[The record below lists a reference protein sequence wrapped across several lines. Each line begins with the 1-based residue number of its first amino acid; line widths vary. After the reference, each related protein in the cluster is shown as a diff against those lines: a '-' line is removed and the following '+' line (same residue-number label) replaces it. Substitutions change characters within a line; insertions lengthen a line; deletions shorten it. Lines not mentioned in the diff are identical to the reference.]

1 MWEFER
7 ARRVT
12 TRGVDSDSE
21 ECNGGAAEVT
31 AEPLIPGRN
40 QRGARESNADANPDI
55 MIEPASLSVDGT
67 KSRMGSEN
75 GTALLADVRG
85 QPEHWER
92 KIDARRGSGGQ
103 AATSPASSPVAGSGP
118 DGQLLV
124 GVCMRVCVRARETE
138 YIRIFRIYLCARSVN
153 RSRARTLSL
162 THTYIH
168 TRTHTHTQVRTSK
181 PPRASESFRTDAR
194 KVHLC
199 HHCSSATQ
207 VRKAKTEGSLGITIQ
222 GMGHSRYQ
230 CYCTHHDRADQYVH
244 SV

>member
-124 GVCMRVCVRARETE
+124 GVCMRVCVRARETVHP
-138 YIRIFRIYLCARSVN
+138 YFPDLSMRAQFQQVT
-153 RSRARTLSL
+153 RARTLSH
-162 THTYIH
+162 THICTYMH
-168 TRTHTHTQVRTSK
+168 THTHTGKDIEAAEGQRVFSYGRPEGAPV
-181 PPRASESFRTDAR
+181 PPLLLGNAG
-194 KVHLC
+194 
-199 HHCSSATQ
+199 
-207 VRKAKTEGSLGITIQ
+207 AKS
-222 GMGHSRYQ
+222 
-230 CYCTHHDRADQYVH
+230 
-244 SV
+244 